1 MNEKIVNA
9 ERLAQISA
17 DLRAAGKR
25 LVATNGCF
33 DLLHVGHVR
42 YLNAARELGDA
53 LVVGINGDASVRK
66 LKGTERPI
74 NREQDRAEI
83 VAALESVSYVMIFSE
98 ERATAF
104 LAAAQPAL
112 YVKGGDYEIAT
123 LNSEERSQLE
133 KSGTEIQVLPFEP
146 GYSTSAL
153 IERLKKSCAA

>member
-83 VAALESVSYVMIFSE
+83 VAALESVSYVMIFS
-98 ERATAF
+98 RGTRDRISRCGSAG
-104 LAAAQPAL
+104 
-112 YVKGGDYEIAT
+112 VICKG
-123 LNSEERSQLE
+123 R
-133 KSGTEIQVLPFEP
+133 
-146 GYSTSAL
+146 
-153 IERLKKSCAA
+153 RL

>member
-9 ERLAQISA
+9 ERLAQISD

-123 LNSEERSQLE
+123 LNGEERSQLE
-133 KSGTEIQVLPFEP
+133 KSDTEIQVLPFEP
-146 GYSTSAL
+146 GYSTSGL
-153 IERLKKSCAA
+153 IERLKKTCAA

>member
-17 DLRAAGKR
+17 DLRVAEK

-66 LKGTERPI
+66 LKGSERPLTA
-74 NREQDRAEI
+74 NRIARKSWLLWK
-83 VAALESVSYVMIFSE
+83 AL
-98 ERATAF
+98 
-104 LAAAQPAL
+104 
-112 YVKGGDYEIAT
+112 AT
-123 LNSEERSQLE
+123 L
-133 KSGTEIQVLPFEP
+133 
-146 GYSTSAL
+146 
-153 IERLKKSCAA
+153 